1 MKINKGQNNY
11 NRYENQ
17 TSNKNINKSQKREL
31 SKEEI
36 KLANEAIKPTIEKNV
51 NVQISDSTKRLAQ
64 FVNSSKDEGISEKV
78 ETIKKAILEGSY
90 KIDDKTIAKK
100 IMDNISIQKGEKLNE

>member
-11 NRYENQ
+11 NRYENY
-17 TSNKNINKSQKREL
+17 NKNINKIERKEL

-36 KLANEAIKPTIEKNV
+36 KLANEAKKPSKEKNV

-64 FVNSSKDEGISEKV
+64 FVNLSKDDGISERV
-78 ETIKKAILEGSY
+78 ETIKKAIMQGTY
-90 KIDDKTIAKK
+90 KVNDKTIAKK
-100 IMDNISIQKGEKLNE
+100 IMDNIGVQKGEKLND